1 RSAPACSAGGGV
13 CMLDFPAV
21 LLMDL
26 FSTNLVRRVCDKM
39 PIIIGNPTIL
49 SSIQN
54 NSRPYVRIQLV
65 RYLAVRLDYS
75 RETETDKR

>member
-1 RSAPACSAGGGV
+1 
-13 CMLDFPAV
+13 MLDFPAL

-54 NSRPYVRIQLV
+54 NSRPYVRLQLV
-65 RYLAVRLDYS
+65 RYLAMRLDYS
-75 RETETDKR
+75 RETETDRR